1 MVIGTPA
8 FQIGDFCFCMG
19 CSQSFK
25 TGTLVGVNPNLLKLV
40 KTALFPL
47 FAVRI
52 QIDKCCRYY

>member
-8 FQIGDFCFCMG
+8 FQNGDFCME

-25 TGTLVGVNPNLLKLV
+25 TRTLVGVNTNFLKLV
-40 KTALFPL
+40 KSALFPL

-52 QIDKCCRYY
+52 ETDKCRRYY